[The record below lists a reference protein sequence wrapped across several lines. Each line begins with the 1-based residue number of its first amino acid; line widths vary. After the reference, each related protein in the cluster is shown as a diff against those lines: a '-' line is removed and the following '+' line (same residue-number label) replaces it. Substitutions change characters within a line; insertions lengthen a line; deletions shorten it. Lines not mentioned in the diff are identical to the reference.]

1 MSASLNKITLV
12 DSHCHIPMIEMEGG
26 VATILENARQHGIE
40 HMLCVSVDMDS
51 YPALLELAGQYDCI
65 SASVGVHPNTL
76 MPTEITMD
84 ELIRHAQD
92 PRVVAIGET
101 GLDYFRSEGDLE
113 WQRDRFRK
121 HIRAAKEVKKPL
133 IIHCRDAKED
143 VLKILKEEQAEEV
156 GGVMHC
162 FVEDLDTA
170 LRSID
175 LNFSIS
181 FSGIVTFKSAT
192 ALQQVAKQLPES
204 CLLIETDSPYLA
216 PVPYRGR
223 SNQPAYVRHVAEYLA
238 ILRET
243 SLEQI
248 AAVTTANY
256 YRLFKH

>member
-1 MSASLNKITLV
+1 
-12 DSHCHIPMIEMEGG
+12 MIEMDGG
-26 VATILENARQHGIE
+26 VAAIIENAREQGIE
-40 HMLCVSVDMDS
+40 RMLCVSVDIDS
-51 YPALLELAGQYDCI
+51 YPALLELAGQYNCI
-65 SASVGVHPNTL
+65 SASVGVHPNTQ
-76 MPTEITMD
+76 MESEISID
-84 ELIRHAQD
+84 ELVRHARD

-121 HIRAAKEVKKPL
+121 HIRAAKEVNKPL

-143 VLKILKEEQAEEV
+143 VLQVLKEERADQV

-170 LRSID
+170 MRSID

-181 FSGIVTFKSAT
+181 FSGILTFKNAT

-204 CLLIETDSPYLA
+204 SLLIETDSPYLA
-216 PVPYRGR
+216 PMPFRGKT
-223 SNQPAYVRHVAEYLA
+223 NQPAYVRHVAEFLA
-238 ILRET
+238 KLRET

-248 AAVTTANY
+248 AAATTANY
-256 YRLFKH
+256 YRLFNN